1 MALVFGIITYSIMH
15 HIQKKKNRI
24 TKIKHIREK
33 TRIETELQFF
43 FSLAQEIQT
52 PIMLINNPA
61 NEIANSENL
70 PENIVQKFPS
80 SKTVLKSCPI
90 LQMKFLTLKN
100 KYGSKSLSCTYN
112 RFNKADCQHF
122 QSQQFLSRRG
132 YCIH

>member
-1 MALVFGIITYSIMH
+1 MH
-15 HIQKKKNRI
+15 GFSVRHHHLLNHAPHSKKKNRI

-70 PENIVQKFPS
+70 PENIVQKIS
-80 SKTVLKSCPI
+80 IIQNSAKKLSNLADEILDLK
-90 LQMKFLTLKN
+90 K
-100 KYGSKSLSCTYN
+100 
-112 RFNKADCQHF
+112 
-122 QSQQFLSRRG
+122 
-132 YCIH
+132 